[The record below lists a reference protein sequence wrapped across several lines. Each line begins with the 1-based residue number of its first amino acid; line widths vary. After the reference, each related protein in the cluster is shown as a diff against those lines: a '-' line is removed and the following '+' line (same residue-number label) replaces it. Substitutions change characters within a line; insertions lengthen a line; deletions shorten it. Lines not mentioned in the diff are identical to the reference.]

1 LCVLL
6 SSFYAPSPLS
16 VVRAVQFGIL
26 VELIVTTAAA
36 IWRNPGELAAFWRR
50 LRQGLL
56 AVATAATVISVGFHP
71 SSAAGGPGFSRYT
84 WLAMHPIATGA
95 FLGATILVTAA
106 SLVGERSIETIGG
119 RFRSPR
125 ILFLLPFL
133 AVFVVL
139 LVQTRARGATGATLI
154 GVALLVAL
162 GAGQRAGR
170 FMALALV
177 AGAGIAIVYLP
188 SIATSDLVARGQTQ
202 QQLLG
207 LSGRYEI
214 FDKTSELFLHRPVQ
228 GYGYLAGRSIFL
240 ESIPWAGNGH
250 NALVEIVVSMGLIGV
265 TAYFVLFFCWFSS
278 ASKLVRRAAGPARL
292 LSRFS
297 LAFAAYVL
305 VSAAVADGF
314 GGAPGIDTGMFAVG
328 VLLITVAPRIASW
341 EPDRSTGTSLVRYPS
356 KEPSVSSP

>member
-1 LCVLL
+1 
-6 SSFYAPSPLS
+6 
-16 VVRAVQFGIL
+16 
-26 VELIVTTAAA
+26 
-36 IWRNPGELAAFWRR
+36 
-50 LRQGLL
+50 
-56 AVATAATVISVGFHP
+56 
-71 SSAAGGPGFSRYT
+71 
-84 WLAMHPIATGA
+84 
-95 FLGATILVTAA
+95 
-106 SLVGERSIETIGG
+106 
-119 RFRSPR
+119 
-125 ILFLLPFL
+125 LFLLPFL